1 MSISALSLGACPGM
15 VSASILSLR
24 PEAEPLPV
32 GSEQRLADFTE
43 LLATAISN
51 TQARSEL
58 ARLAEEQ
65 AALRR
70 VATLVAT
77 GTASADVF
85 DAVTIEM
92 RSLLNAGVASLL
104 RYEADGTATVLAAGG
119 DPGTEVS
126 LLSHLTLE
134 GRSAA
139 GAVFSSGC
147 MARIDELEGRP
158 DPWPLPSAA
167 WACARRR
174 ARRSSSR
181 AASGV

>member
-1 MSISALSLGACPGM
+1 
-15 VSASILSLR
+15 
-24 PEAEPLPV
+24 
-32 GSEQRLADFTE
+32 
-43 LLATAISN
+43 
-51 TQARSEL
+51 
-58 ARLAEEQ
+58 
-65 AALRR
+65 
-70 VATLVAT
+70 
-77 GTASADVF
+77 
-85 DAVTIEM
+85 M

-104 RYEADGTATVLAAGG
+104 RYEADGTATVLAASG

-139 GAVFSSGC
+139 GAVFSSGR
-147 MARIDELEGRP
+147 MARIDEPEGP
-158 DPWPLPSAA
+158 PGSVAAAFAA

>member
-1 MSISALSLGACPGM
+1 VRWS
-15 VSASILSLR
+15 
-24 PEAEPLPV
+24 
-32 GSEQRLADFTE
+32 T
-43 LLATAISN
+43 
-51 TQARSEL
+51 
-58 ARLAEEQ
+58 ARLRR
-65 AALRR
+65 ALRR

-85 DAVTIEM
+85 DAVTMEM

-104 RYEADGTATVLAAGG
+104 RYEADRTATVLPASG

-147 MARIDELEGRP
+147 MARIDELEGPPGSVAAAFRG
-158 DPWPLPSAA
+158 LSVRSAA
-167 WACARRR
+167 T
-174 ARRSSSR
+174 RRSSAR

>member
-1 MSISALSLGACPGM
+1 M
-15 VSASILSLR
+15 
-24 PEAEPLPV
+24 
-32 GSEQRLADFTE
+32 
-43 LLATAISN
+43 
-51 TQARSEL
+51 QAHSEL

-104 RYEADGTATVLAAGG
+104 RYEADGTATVLAASG

-126 LLSHLTLE
+126 LLSDLTLE

-139 GAVFSSGC
+139 GAVFAAVDAWPASTSWRSPPGSVAAAFRGLG
-147 MARIDELEGRP
+147 MRSAAGAPIVVEGGLWGVILAYWRDSQVVPPDNEGRMAQFTQRWP
-158 DPWPLPSAA
+158 PRSATRRAVRSSPLPGPG
-167 WACARRR
+167 
-174 ARRSSSR
+174 SS
-181 AASGV
+181 